1 MWSACAYAIALLP
14 RGVIATSAIAR
25 WKRDMRFSVLLVGAV
40 AFLTPAMPVSR
51 AIADDAAP
59 CDKAIGEE
67 AIAACTRASV

>member
-1 MWSACAYAIALLP
+1 
-14 RGVIATSAIAR
+14 
-25 WKRDMRFSVLLVGAV
+25 MRFSVLLVGAV